1 MDDLVSRKSVKVG
14 DGWAEGLR
22 LAFPVV
28 LGYLPVGFTF
38 GVLAQKFGLSPLNAI
53 LMSVLVYAG
62 SAQYIAIGLLAA
74 AAPWLSI
81 VFTTFVV
88 NLRMMLMSAALSPFL
103 RTWSKPELALFA
115 QQLTDET
122 FAVHATQFAAAPPE
136 KRTVFVIN
144 MASQASWVLGTW
156 LGLLGGQ
163 LVPDVEQFGL
173 DYALPALFIALLVMQ
188 TKSRVQ
194 VVVAVLTGL
203 LSVGFLLLGMDQWNV
218 IVATLIGATA
228 GVVMEQWTKN

>member
-1 MDDLVSRKSVKVG
+1 MDELVSRESVKLG

-28 LGYLPVGFTF
+28 VGYIPVGFAF
-38 GVLAQKFGLSPLNAI
+38 GVLAQKFGLSTFNA
-53 LMSVLVYAG
+53 LAMSVLVYAG
-62 SAQYIAIGLLAA
+62 SSQYIAIGLLAA
-74 AAPWLSI
+74 SAPWLSV

-103 RTWSKPELALFA
+103 HGWSKPELALFA

-136 KRTVFVIN
+136 KRTVFAIN

-163 LVPDVEQFGL
+163 LVPNVEQFGL
-173 DYALPALFIALLVMQ
+173 DYALPALFIALLLMQ
-188 TKSRVQ
+188 IKSRVQ
-194 VVVAVLTGL
+194 VAVAIATGL
-203 LSVGFLLLGMDQWNV
+203 LSVGLLLLGMDQWNV
-218 IVATLIGATA
+218 IVAALIGATA
-228 GVVMEQWTKN
+228 GVVMEQWIKN